1 MKKASLSSEAQRLL
15 RQGASDQEKQRLMS
29 AGFNIK
35 RPTRMTMVAFA
46 IYEKAV
52 KGDLSA
58 IKELLSHTGE
68 GTGEGGIVFI
78 DDIPKKD

>member
-1 MKKASLSSEAQRLL
+1 MKKSGFAAQAEKLL
-15 RQGASDQEKQRLMS
+15 RQGASAEEKQRLES

-68 GTGEGGIVFI
+68 GAQGGGIVFI
-78 DDIPKKD
+78 DDIKKD

>member
-1 MKKASLSSEAQRLL
+1 MKKSGFTAQADKLL
-15 RQGASDQEKQRLMS
+15 RQGASTEEKQRLES

-35 RPTRMTMVAFA
+35 KPTRMTMIAFA

-58 IKELLSHTGE
+58 IKELLSHTGQ

-78 DDIPKKD
+78 DDIKKD

>member
-1 MKKASLSSEAQRLL
+1 
-15 RQGASDQEKQRLMS
+15 
-29 AGFNIK
+29 
-35 RPTRMTMVAFA
+35 MTMVAFA

-58 IKELLSHTGE
+58 SKELLSHTGD